1 MGLSTVPTGQGTPG
15 RDPFVVGSAGWTRS
29 IPVDFIERE
38 ISPGVTQ
45 TLKTLAYDRMGVI
58 LWECTRLLLARVEV
72 LEERV
77 AQLSAP

>member
-1 MGLSTVPTGQGTPG
+1 MEACLGPSIANTN
-15 RDPFVVGSAGWTRS
+15 VVDS
-29 IPVDFIERE
+29 IERE

-58 LWECTRLLLARVEV
+58 LWECTRSLLARVEV